1 MHFQRTLALLKAYI
15 AIFILEI
22 KSMVRLSI
30 SISRSEGHFPISKK
44 YLRMCEQCYFLY
56 VIQIIE
62 G

>member
-1 MHFQRTLALLKAYI
+1 
-15 AIFILEI
+15 
-22 KSMVRLSI
+22 MVRLSI

-44 YLRMCEQCYFLY
+44 YLWMCEQCYFLH